1 MNIIFDIGM
10 VLADFRW
17 QSYCRELGFSE
28 EVIAMFGERMI
39 NDPIWD
45 EFDLSIIPH
54 KILIDKIG
62 GRFPDN
68 KKEYALF
75 WQDITKLVVPFEYT
89 SDWLRELKAAGHNIY
104 LLSNYP
110 KFMFEIHSQ
119 SWDFLKYTDGRVVSY
134 EYHVMK
140 PDPIIYNILLKK
152 YDLAPEDCI
161 FLDDREVNIKGAED
175 CGIRGI
181 LFTDFATAAGQLSE
195 VLVNSEE

>member
-28 EVIAMFGERMI
+28 EVIDMFGERMI

-54 KILIDKIG
+54 EILIDKIG
-62 GRFPDN
+62 GRFPDH

-75 WQDITKLVVPFEYT
+75 WKDITDVVVPFDYSE
-89 SDWLRELKAAGHNIY
+89 SWLKELKAAGHNIY

-110 KFMFEIHSQ
+110 GFMFEIHSKN
-119 SWDFLKYTDGRVVSY
+119 WDFLKYTDGRVVSY

-140 PDPIIYNILLKK
+140 PDPIIYNILMKK
-152 YDLAPEDCI
+152 YDLAPEECV
-161 FLDDREVNIKGAED
+161 FLDDREKNIKGAED
-175 CGIRGI
+175 CGIKGI
-181 LFTDFATAAGQLSE
+181 LFTGYEEAKEKLMRLVKSE
-195 VLVNSEE
+195 